1 MLDDLALFVQIVR
14 AGSFAKA
21 SRALGI
27 PANTLSRRL
36 MSLERSLGTALFLR
50 STRLLRCT
58 ADGERLYQ
66 KCKSSIDHLGNA
78 LATLRDDAQG
88 IVGQVRIQVPTGF
101 FECQENGFFSQLLR
115 QHPGL
120 ELDVVVADHEPD
132 LVLDGL
138 DLLFFLGELKNDA
151 YVVRKLFDLELGLYA
166 SPGYLAMHGVPER
179 VEDLAEHACLH
190 LKHAQGFELHSSC
203 GRKTYRL
210 RSGGRLTTT
219 SSSALLNAAINDTGV
234 ALLSTL
240 VAEWRKEQLVRI
252 LPDYA
257 VRGRALHAA
266 YSSHRTLSAC
276 ARAVLD
282 FAVATVQQACD
293 LVQANHA

>member
-21 SRALGI
+21 SRVLGI

-36 MSLERSLGTALFLR
+36 MSLERSLGTALILR

-66 KCKSSIDHLGNA
+66 KCKASIDHLGNA

-88 IVGQVRIQVPTGF
+88 IVGEVRIQVPTGF

-190 LKHAQGFELHSSC
+190 LKNAQGCELHSSS
-203 GRKTYRL
+203 GRRAYRL
-210 RSGGRLTTT
+210 RPNGRLATT
-219 SSSALLNAAINDTGV
+219 SGSALLNAAINDSGV

-240 VAEWRKEQLVRI
+240 AAEWRKEQLVRI

-257 VRGRALHAA
+257 VRGRALQAA

-282 FAVATVQQACD
+282 FAVATAQQACD